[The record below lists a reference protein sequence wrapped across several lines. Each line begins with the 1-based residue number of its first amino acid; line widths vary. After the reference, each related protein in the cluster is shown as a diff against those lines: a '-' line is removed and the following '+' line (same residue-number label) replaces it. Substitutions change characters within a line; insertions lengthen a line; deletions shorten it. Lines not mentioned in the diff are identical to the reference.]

1 LVRAYPFFAED
12 PESLFCIT
20 TDASRWGI
28 GAVLPIGSHPVAW
41 LADQLHPEDLD
52 RFDAKVGHSAFIT
65 TWEALEVLVAILA
78 WRSL

>member
-1 LVRAYPFFAED
+1 
-12 PESLFCIT
+12 
-20 TDASRWGI
+20 
-28 GAVLPIGSHPVAW
+28 VAW

-52 RFDAKVGHSAFIT
+52 RFEAKVGDSSFIT